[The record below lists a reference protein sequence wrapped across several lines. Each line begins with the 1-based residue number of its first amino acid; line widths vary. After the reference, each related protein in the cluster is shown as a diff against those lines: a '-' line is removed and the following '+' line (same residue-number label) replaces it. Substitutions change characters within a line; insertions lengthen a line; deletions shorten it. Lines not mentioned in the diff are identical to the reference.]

1 MSIRFFALTR
11 YFFST
16 TVRLME
22 IGTVLADARR
32 RAGIAQKD
40 LARMLGIS
48 PQYLSDMEQGRRA
61 FSDKFLPALPAEIR
75 REVKAEFRTQYEAL
89 VAKYSDDA

>member
-1 MSIRFFALTR
+1 
-11 YFFST
+11 
-16 TVRLME
+16 ME
-22 IGTVLADARR
+22 IGTVLADARK

-61 FSDKFLPALPAEIR
+61 FGDKFLSDLPPEIHG
-75 REVKAEFRTQYEAL
+75 EVRDAFKAQYEAIL
-89 VAKYSDDA
+89 ARLNSDA